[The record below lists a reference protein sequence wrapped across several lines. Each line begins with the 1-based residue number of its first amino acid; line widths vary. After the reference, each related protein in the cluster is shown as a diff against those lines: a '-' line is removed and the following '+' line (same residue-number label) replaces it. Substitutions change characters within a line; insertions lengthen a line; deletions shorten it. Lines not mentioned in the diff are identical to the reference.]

1 MGLTPT
7 NTSVEAAT
15 VDRKG
20 FTFNLPSIPN
30 DFDSASPKARSRLF
44 CCVAS
49 SSGVTTCTPKI
60 NGSVID
66 MGSGG
71 FLLILGKIGLRAA
84 LISSAN
90 RNDSP
95 SPGVYR
101 TLGPAPANRAHALAI
116 AACCSAVS
124 SRGCICALSSAVRC
138 SASAARCL
146 ACSALLFRK
155 PIVFPFSICRFPS
168 MPRAICSNINSP
180 ATPIVTKK
188 PPNKASLTF
197 RSIYFN
203 GDGERLLNEAR
214 IACIK
219 ISKSSQQSKIK
230 PATTMKV
237 ATKTNQPITSRESLS
252 DFTVANEI
260 VRLTTESI
268 ARFHRKEAVCLL
280 AIAVAVLF
288 PLVRVLWTIIVGMA
302 GLLGVRRS

>member
-138 SASAARCL
+138 SASAARGL
-146 ACSALLFRK
+146 ACLPCYLGSRARF
-155 PIVFPFSICRFPS
+155 PVFYLQISLNASCHMLKYQFSSDSNRYRETAEQGEFDLSFSI
-168 MPRAICSNINSP
+168 M
-180 ATPIVTKK
+180 
-188 PPNKASLTF
+188 
-197 RSIYFN
+197 
-203 GDGERLLNEAR
+203 G
-214 IACIK
+214 
-219 ISKSSQQSKIK
+219 
-230 PATTMKV
+230 
-237 ATKTNQPITSRESLS
+237 S
-252 DFTVANEI
+252 D
-260 VRLTTESI
+260 
-268 ARFHRKEAVCLL
+268 
-280 AIAVAVLF
+280 
-288 PLVRVLWTIIVGMA
+288 
-302 GLLGVRRS
+302 